1 MEGVR
6 DNSLKNFLLIFF
18 SINYVLWGVNWEI
31 PLLGL
36 PFSYFFVAIILFS
49 ALFLP
54 QSSQSLKDFSPIF
67 FFICI
72 IIIYSLLGLP
82 DVLTSDDVSRDVNF
96 LIETLIKLM
105 IAILCVFV
113 CLSLFRSE
121 LDIRTFVSFCS
132 VLLFPLSLYLY
143 WKYKII
149 WDVPWLGVDIEVP
162 SKAGKNSLGAAVTI
176 LAPFFF
182 INFKY
187 DYFYK
192 FISIIGLTA
201 FCILLFNINSRA
213 MVVITLL
220 QLFCF
225 FYFTKMMSN
234 KMKILVIMM
243 LSIFIIPLLISD
255 NSIVRW
261 ITKRNVNQVIVN
273 DSVVDTLAASHRFW
287 LLQEAAQGF
296 IDSKGIGNGTA
307 SFRIRPS
314 NLGNRTETHNDYMLI
329 LYEQGIIGILFFLN
343 LLIYRIYISI
353 KTLHR
358 TKDPCVFASVC
369 SMVGIMAALI
379 FMNFYTSL
387 IFWTLLGLNIA
398 IVNFASKSR
407 NLYSS

>member
-6 DNSLKNFLLIFF
+6 DNSLKNFLLFFF
-18 SINYVLWGVNWEI
+18 SINYVLWGANWEI

-82 DVLTSDDVSRDVNF
+82 DVLTSDDVSRDLNF

-162 SKAGKNSLGAAVTI
+162 SKAGKNSLGAAVAI
-176 LAPFFF
+176 LAPFLF

-307 SFRIRPS
+307 SYRIRPS

-369 SMVGIMAALI
+369 SLVGIMVALI

-407 NLYSS
+407 NLYSA